1 MERTV
6 QHSGDKSFMVTF
18 LLSYFLG
25 FLGVD
30 RFYVGKIGTG
40 ILKLLTFG
48 GFGIWWLIDL
58 ILILTNNMRDSKG
71 SHLKG
76 YENNKKTAFIIL
88 GASILLSIISG
99 AAFVGNAPST
109 SSPSTA
115 DQVTAP
121 SPKPVATE
129 STEKASAQEPA
140 KTQVPA
146 EYKSALTKATSYS
159 KMMHMSKQGIYDQLT
174 SEYGEKFSPE
184 AAQYAIDNLEGDWNA
199 NALAKAKTYQN
210 TMSMSPA
217 AIYDQLISEHGEKF
231 TAAEAQYAVDNLN
244 K

>member
-6 QHSGDKSFMVTF
+6 QHAGDKSFMVTF

-30 RFYVGKIGTG
+30 RFYIGKIGTG
-40 ILKLLTFG
+40 VLKLLTFG
-48 GFGIWWLIDL
+48 GLGIWWLIDL
-58 ILILTNNMRDSKG
+58 IFILTNNMRDAKG
-71 SHLKG
+71 QHLVG
-76 YENNKKTAFIIL
+76 YEQNKKTAFIIL
-88 GASILLSIISG
+88 GVLILLGVISG
-99 AAFVGNAPST
+99 AVYGGNAPST
-109 SSPSTA
+109 SSPSAT
-115 DQVTAP
+115 DQVAAP
-121 SPKPVATE
+121 SQEPVVTE
-129 STEKASAQEPA
+129 SSPKTPAQESA

-174 SEYGEKFSPE
+174 SEYGEKFSLE
-184 AAQYAIDNLEGDWNA
+184 AAQYAIDNLQADWNA
-199 NALAKAKTYQN
+199 NALAKAKSYQT